1 MRRLLT
7 TLAILLVVVVAG
19 MFALVLLVNP
29 NDFRG
34 YMVKKVEQK
43 SGYQLT
49 LEGDLRWHIWPQ
61 LSILAGRMTLTA
73 PGAKAPVV
81 SAENM
86 RLDVKLLPLL
96 SHQLFVKQVMLK
108 NAVIRLTPD
117 SEEHSQVD
125 APIAPAGS
133 GTDAADA
140 AWKFDID
147 NLRVVD
153 SLLIW
158 QRADNEQINVRDI
171 NLTLQQTEKRRAQ
184 LELSS
189 RVNRDQ
195 RDLIFSMAADVDLQQ
210 FPRQIGAKVTQ
221 FNYQLAGADILN
233 GGIQGEGNAQVVY
246 QQTPAQIAVSQL
258 NVSANNSQL
267 TGNISAT
274 LGAVPGYVVNL
285 NSANLDL
292 DALSGWQSS
301 TTTAEQPAVT
311 SAPVIASQVD
321 DRQQNLEA
329 LRDFTA
335 QLNLQAAQVTY
346 RGMNVTQ
353 LAVTADN
360 QRGLLTLHKLA
371 GQLAGGDFSLPGTL
385 DARGNKPV
393 ISVQPVLNQVE
404 LGTVLKAFDMPQ
416 MLTGKFSMKGDLT
429 GDRLSLQAFE
439 RRWRGTAQLAM
450 QDAQLHGLNIQQLIQ
465 QAVARNDNSVRG
477 QDSYQRYTEVKSV
490 SAQASLNQGTVKLS
504 GLTAD
509 SPLLALTGAGSID
522 MPGKQCDM
530 ALNVRVTG
538 GWQGRGELIEELQ
551 KTPIP
556 LRVYGPWQQLNY
568 QLQVDQVLRKT
579 LQDRAKDALNK
590 WAEKNKD
597 SREGQDLKKLLDKL

>member
-1 MRRLLT
+1 
-7 TLAILLVVVVAG
+7 
-19 MFALVLLVNP
+19 
-29 NDFRG
+29 
-34 YMVKKVEQK
+34 
-43 SGYQLT
+43 
-49 LEGDLRWHIWPQ
+49 
-61 LSILAGRMTLTA
+61 
-73 PGAKAPVV
+73 
-81 SAENM
+81 
-86 RLDVKLLPLL
+86 
-96 SHQLFVKQVMLK
+96 
-108 NAVIRLTPD
+108 
-117 SEEHSQVD
+117 
-125 APIAPAGS
+125 
-133 GTDAADA
+133 
-140 AWKFDID
+140 
-147 NLRVVD
+147 
-153 SLLIW
+153 
-158 QRADNEQINVRDI
+158 
-171 NLTLQQTEKRRAQ
+171 
-184 LELSS
+184 
-189 RVNRDQ
+189 
-195 RDLIFSMAADVDLQQ
+195 
-210 FPRQIGAKVTQ
+210 
-221 FNYQLAGADILN
+221 
-233 GGIQGEGNAQVVY
+233 
-246 QQTPAQIAVSQL
+246 
-258 NVSANNSQL
+258 
-267 TGNISAT
+267 
-274 LGAVPGYVVNL
+274 VNL

-360 QRGLLTLHKLA
+360 QRGLLTLRKLA

-429 GDRLSLQAFE
+429 GDRLSSQAFE

-490 SAQASLNQGTVKLS
+490 SAQASLSQGTVKLS

-538 GWQGRGELIEELQ
+538 GWQGRGELIEQLQ

>member
-19 MFALVLLVNP
+19 MCALVLLVNP

-117 SEEHSQVD
+117 SEEHSQMD
-125 APIAPAGS
+125 APIAPSGT
-133 GTDAADA
+133 GTDATDV

-171 NLTLQQTEKRRAQ
+171 NLTLQQTQTRQAQ

-195 RDLIFSMAADVDLQQ
+195 RDLTFSMAADVDLQQ

-221 FNYQLAGADILN
+221 FNYQLAGADIPN

-258 NVSANNSQL
+258 SVSANNSQL
-267 TGNISAT
+267 TGDISAT

-301 TTTAEQPAVT
+301 TNTAEQPAVT

-329 LRDFTA
+329 LRDFNA
-335 QLNLQAAQVTY
+335 QLNLQAAQLTY

-353 LAVTADN
+353 LAVVADN

-371 GQLAGGDFSLPGTL
+371 GQLAGGDFSLPGSL

-393 ISVQPVLNQVE
+393 ISVQPALDQVE

-429 GDRLSLQAFE
+429 GDRLSSQSFE

-477 QDSYQRYTEVKSV
+477 QDSYQRYTEVKNV
-490 SAQASLNQGTVKLS
+490 SAQASLNQGTIKLS

-538 GWQGRGELIEELQ
+538 GWQGRGELIEQLQ

>member
-19 MFALVLLVNP
+19 MSALVLLVNP

-117 SEEHSQVD
+117 SEEHSQMD
-125 APIAPAGS
+125 APIAPAGT

-171 NLTLQQTEKRRAQ
+171 NLTLQQTQTRQAQ

-195 RDLIFSMAADVDLQQ
+195 RDLTFSMAADVDLQQ

-221 FNYQLAGADILN
+221 FNYQLAGADIPN

-267 TGNISAT
+267 TGDISAT

-301 TTTAEQPAVT
+301 TNTAEQPAVT

-329 LRDFTA
+329 LRDFNA
-335 QLNLQAAQVTY
+335 QLNLQAAQLTY

-353 LAVTADN
+353 LAVVADN

-371 GQLAGGDFSLPGTL
+371 GQLAGGDFSLPGSL

-393 ISVQPVLNQVE
+393 ISVQPALNQVE
-404 LGTVLKAFDMPQ
+404 LGAVLKAFDMPQ

-429 GDRLSLQAFE
+429 GDRLSSQSFE

-477 QDSYQRYTEVKSV
+477 QDSYQRYTEVKNV
-490 SAQASLNQGTVKLS
+490 SAQASLNQGTIKLS

-538 GWQGRGELIEELQ
+538 GWQGRGELIEQLQ

>member
-19 MFALVLLVNP
+19 MSALVLLVNP

-34 YMVKKVEQK
+34 YMIKKVEQK

-117 SEEHSQVD
+117 SEEHSQMD
-125 APIAPAGS
+125 APIAPAGT
-133 GTDAADA
+133 GTDATDV

-171 NLTLQQTEKRRAQ
+171 NLTLQQTQTRQAQ

-195 RDLIFSMAADVDLQQ
+195 RDLTFSMAADVDLQQ

-221 FNYQLAGADILN
+221 FNYQLAGADIPN

-258 NVSANNSQL
+258 SVSANNSQL
-267 TGNISAT
+267 TGDISAT

-301 TTTAEQPAVT
+301 TNTAEQPAVT

-329 LRDFTA
+329 LRDFNA
-335 QLNLQAAQVTY
+335 QLNLQAAQLTY

-353 LAVTADN
+353 LAVVADN
-360 QRGLLTLHKLA
+360 QRGLLTLHKFA
-371 GQLAGGDFSLPGTL
+371 GQLAGGDFSLPGAL

-393 ISVQPVLNQVE
+393 ISVQPALNQVE

-429 GDRLSLQAFE
+429 GDRLSSQSFE

-477 QDSYQRYTEVKSV
+477 QDSYQRYTEVKNV
-490 SAQASLNQGTVKLS
+490 SAQASLNQGTIKLS

-509 SPLLALTGAGSID
+509 SPLLALTGVGSID

-538 GWQGRGELIEELQ
+538 GWQGRGELIEQLQ

>member
-19 MFALVLLVNP
+19 MSALVLLVNP

-117 SEEHSQVD
+117 SEEHSQMD
-125 APIAPAGS
+125 APIAPAGT

-171 NLTLQQTEKRRAQ
+171 NLTLQQTQTRQAQ

-195 RDLIFSMAADVDLQQ
+195 RDLTFSMAADVDLQQ

-221 FNYQLAGADILN
+221 FNYQLAGADIPN

-258 NVSANNSQL
+258 SVSANNSQL
-267 TGNISAT
+267 TGDISAT

-301 TTTAEQPAVT
+301 TNAAEQPAVT

-329 LRDFTA
+329 LRDFNA
-335 QLNLQAAQVTY
+335 QLNLQAAQLTY

-353 LAVTADN
+353 LAVVADN

-371 GQLAGGDFSLPGTL
+371 GQLAGGDFSLPGSL

-393 ISVQPVLNQVE
+393 ISVQPALNQVE

-429 GDRLSLQAFE
+429 GDRLSSQSFE

-477 QDSYQRYTEVKSV
+477 QDSYQRYTEVKNV
-490 SAQASLNQGTVKLS
+490 SAQASLNQGTIKLS
-504 GLTAD
+504 GLAAD

-538 GWQGRGELIEELQ
+538 GWQGRGELIEQLQ

>member
-19 MFALVLLVNP
+19 MSALVLLVNP

-108 NAVIRLTPD
+108 NAVILLTPD
-117 SEEHSQVD
+117 SEEHSQMD
-125 APIAPAGS
+125 APIAPAGT

-171 NLTLQQTEKRRAQ
+171 NLTLQQTQTRQAQ

-195 RDLIFSMAADVDLQQ
+195 RDLTFSMAADVDLQQ

-221 FNYQLAGADILN
+221 FNYQLAGADIPN

-258 NVSANNSQL
+258 SVSANNSQL
-267 TGNISAT
+267 TGDISAT

-301 TTTAEQPAVT
+301 TNTAEQPAVT

-329 LRDFTA
+329 LRDFNA
-335 QLNLQAAQVTY
+335 QLNLQAAQLTY

-353 LAVTADN
+353 LAVVADN

-371 GQLAGGDFSLPGTL
+371 GQLAGGDFSLPGSL

-393 ISVQPVLNQVE
+393 ISVQPALNQVE

-416 MLTGKFSMKGDLT
+416 MLIGKFSMKGDLT
-429 GDRLSLQAFE
+429 GDRLSSQSFE

-477 QDSYQRYTEVKSV
+477 QDSYQRYTEVKNV
-490 SAQASLNQGTVKLS
+490 SAQASLNQGTIKLS

-538 GWQGRGELIEELQ
+538 GWQGRGELIEQLQ

>member
-19 MFALVLLVNP
+19 MSALGLLVNP

-538 GWQGRGELIEELQ
+538 GWQGRGELIEQLQ

>member
-19 MFALVLLVNP
+19 MSALVLLVNP

-171 NLTLQQTEKRRAQ
+171 NLTLQQTEKRQAQ

-195 RDLIFSMAADVDLQQ
+195 RDLTFSMAADVDLQQ

-267 TGNISAT
+267 TGDISAT
-274 LGAVPGYVVNL
+274 LGPVPGYVVNL

-353 LAVTADN
+353 LAVAADN
-360 QRGLLTLHKLA
+360 QRGLLTLRKLA

-429 GDRLSLQAFE
+429 GDRLSSQAFE

-509 SPLLALTGAGSID
+509 SPLLALTGAGSIN

-538 GWQGRGELIEELQ
+538 GWQGRGELIEQLQ

>member
-19 MFALVLLVNP
+19 MSALVLLVNP

-171 NLTLQQTEKRRAQ
+171 NLTLQQTEKRQAQ

-195 RDLIFSMAADVDLQQ
+195 RDLTFSMAADVDLQQ

-267 TGNISAT
+267 TGDISAT

-346 RGMNVTQ
+346 RGMNVAQ

-360 QRGLLTLHKLA
+360 QRGLLTLRKLA

-429 GDRLSLQAFE
+429 GDRLSSQAFE

-490 SAQASLNQGTVKLS
+490 SAQASLNQGTVELS

-538 GWQGRGELIEELQ
+538 GWQGRGELIEQLQ

-579 LQDRAKDALNK
+579 RQDRAKDALNK